1 MYFKRRFFVAMVSL
15 PCGNPETS
23 RAETPSGQIIVVY
36 RVKNMFMKLYIRM
49 HQIEFGIYCG
59 II

>member
-36 RVKNMFMKLYIRM
+36 RVKKNVY
-49 HQIEFGIYCG
+49 ETIYTNASN
-59 II
+59 